1 MLFRSNDPDAMVR
14 FSAKKLFP
22 NEETYYERLQKVHN
36 KYGDSDIQSKFY
48 DLYTLY
54 FQISQE
60 KMERRKIYP
69 SEANSIL
76 EDLLA

>member
-1 MLFRSNDPDAMVR
+1 MVR
-14 FSAKKLFP
+14 FSVRKLFP
-22 NEETYYERLQKVHN
+22 NEEAYYERLQKVHN

-60 KMERRKIYP
+60 KIERRKITS
-69 SEANSIL
+69 SEADNIL